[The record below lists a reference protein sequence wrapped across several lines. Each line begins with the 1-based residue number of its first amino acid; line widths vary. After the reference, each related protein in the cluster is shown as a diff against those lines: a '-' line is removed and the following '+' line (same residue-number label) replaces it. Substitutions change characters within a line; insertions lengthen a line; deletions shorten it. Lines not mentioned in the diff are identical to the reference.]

1 MLEWVMLSLALIGAL
16 AASYT
21 DLKHGIIPNKLT
33 FSLFF
38 AGIAGNVAIALISG
52 DHSLIFD
59 LGKAILA
66 TFALGYAL
74 WLLGGMAAGDV
85 KEFLFL
91 AALLPRY
98 PEVLRNYFSP
108 SLAWYP
114 FPLSVFI
121 NTFVAIF
128 PFLFIYAFAISIKK
142 KVKMR
147 EFLEP
152 LLKPGQKLKNV
163 FYLAG
168 AFSVGMLLGK
178 GIAALGFIVLIFLL
192 KKEVY
197 RVAATSVALL
207 LAIATG
213 SAEPLAILRYYLLIA
228 GVLLLFALFWNS
240 LKILRASLKEE
251 VKISTLEEGV
261 IPAEEIYIRNG
272 EIIREEK
279 SILEKIKEYV
289 NPGTMKR
296 GTLIV
301 GTAAAG
307 LTEQQIA
314 TLRRLVSEGKLEDR
328 IKIKARMP
336 FAPAIFLGLLL
347 ALVFGDLSKM
357 VSL

>member
-1 MLEWVMLSLALIGAL
+1 L
-16 AASYT
+16 AAGG
-21 DLKHGIIPNKLT
+21 HG
-33 FSLFF
+33 
-38 AGIAGNVAIALISG
+38 
-52 DHSLIFD
+52 
-59 LGKAILA
+59 
-66 TFALGYAL
+66 
-74 WLLGGMAAGDV
+74 AGDV

-98 PEVLRNYFSP
+98 PEVLRSYFSP

-128 PFLFIYAFAISIKK
+128 PFLYIYAFLISIKK
-142 KVKMR
+142 VKLR
-147 EFLEP
+147 EFFEP
-152 LLKPGQKLKNV
+152 LLKPWQKLKNA
-163 FYLAG
+163 FYIAG
-168 AFSVGMLLGK
+168 AFSFGMLLDK

-192 KKEVY
+192 KKEAY
-197 RVAATSVALL
+197 KVAATSLALL

-213 SAEPLAILRYYLLIA
+213 SAEPFVIIRYYLIIA

-251 VKISTLEEGV
+251 VKISTLEEGA

-279 SILEKIKEYV
+279 SILEKIKEYA

-301 GTAAAG
+301 GTTAAG

-314 TLRRLVSEGKLEDR
+314 SLRRLVSEGKLDDR

-347 ALVFGDLSKM
+347 ALVFGDLSRM
-357 VSL
+357 VRL

>member
-21 DLKHGIIPNKLT
+21 DLKQGIIPNKLS

-38 AGIAGNVAIALISG
+38 AGIAGNVAISLISG
-52 DHSLIFD
+52 DKSLIFD

-98 PEVLRNYFSP
+98 PEVLRSYFSP

-128 PFLFIYAFAISIKK
+128 PFLYIYAFAISIKK
-142 KVKMR
+142 VKLR
-147 EFLEP
+147 EFFEP
-152 LLKPGQKLKNV
+152 LLKPGQKLKNA

-168 AFSVGMLLGK
+168 AFSFGMLLGK
-178 GIAALGFIVLIFLL
+178 GIAMLGFIVLIFLL

-197 RVAATSVALL
+197 KVAATSLALL
-207 LAIATG
+207 LAIATD
-213 SAEPLAILRYYLLIA
+213 SAEPPAIVRYYLLIA

-251 VKISTLEEGV
+251 VKISTLEEGA
-261 IPAEEIYIRNG
+261 ILAEEIYIRNG

-279 SILEKIKEYV
+279 SILEKIKEYA

-301 GTAAAG
+301 GTTAAG

-314 TLRRLVSEGKLEDR
+314 SLRRLVSEGKLDDR

-347 ALVFGDLSKM
+347 ALVFGDLSRM
-357 VSL
+357 VRL